1 MSLESHKRARQLF
14 EEALER
20 PEAERRLFLKGACGS
35 DTNLFDAV
43 DRLLAAHDSSSA
55 FLEPA
60 ARPTKHIG
68 RYEIRGELGRGA
80 MGVVYDAVDP
90 LIGRSVAVKVI
101 HLEAFSDP
109 REAEFLTE
117 RLFREARSA
126 GQLFHPGIVVILDVG
141 KEGDAAFIAMERV
154 EGMSLQQTLALGRMD
169 IGQALAVLRQTAAAL
184 DYAHEHGV
192 VHRDIKPGNIM
203 LHHGSM
209 VKVADFGIA
218 KVMSPQ
224 ATMTG
229 VVMGTPSYMSPEQIQ
244 AQAVDGRA
252 DQFSLAVLAF
262 ELLTGRRPFQGD
274 SLPTLTHTIVF
285 GERPSAHAANPAL
298 AVGADDVLRRGLAK
312 LPAERYSSC
321 AEFVAALEG
330 ALKGPPPPPPLVA
343 ERHVAGQPRGV
354 VEPRA
359 VVTPHPFVTPPVV
372 AGPLAIAEGHAVVQR
387 HAVVERQTKKPAA
400 NWALVVAVAAAVV
413 VGAAIVAGFLFYR
426 NNGFHGADQPAQ
438 VGSAGAP
445 AGNPAP
451 GVPATVPPTAQPSGQ
466 PGVQMAVQRFAG
478 DPRSINAGASAT
490 LSWEVTGAQEIV
502 IDNGIGKVEAIGG
515 RAVTPAATTTYV
527 LTAKGPGGSAR
538 AVVTIEVKSKPAAVP
553 STPPPSSPSTS
564 PKPAPVTSAPPA
576 TPPRASAARARQL
589 YDAAM
594 EKRKGGLPGALDLL
608 RQSAIAGEPL
618 AMLQLGEDYRDG
630 QDVTKDEKEAVRWF
644 RMAALSGN
652 TSGMVFLGAM
662 YSMGEGVEKSDKEA
676 ANWFEKAANAGS
688 SAGMYNLAGMYERG
702 QGVPYSLDK
711 AREWYRKSAALGN
724 SEALKRLVQLAK

>member
-1 MSLESHKRARQLF
+1 MSLEFHKRARQLF

-35 DTNLFDAV
+35 DPSLYGAV
-43 DRLLAAHDSSSA
+43 ERLLAAHDSSSA

-60 ARPTKHIG
+60 SRPTKRIG

-80 MGVVYDAVDP
+80 MGVVYEAVDP
-90 LIGRSVAVKVI
+90 LIGRTVAVKVI
-101 HLEAFSDP
+101 HLEAFADP

-169 IGQALAVLRQTAAAL
+169 IGQALGVLRQTAAAL

-262 ELLTGRRPFQGD
+262 ELLTGKRPFQGD

-285 GERPSAHAANPAL
+285 GERPSAHAVNPAL
-298 AVGADDVLRRGLAK
+298 FEGVDDVLRRGLAK
-312 LPAERYSSC
+312 LPDERYSSC
-321 AEFVAALEG
+321 AEFIAALEG
-330 ALKGPPPPPPLVA
+330 AVKGPPAPPALIRPAPPPPIQESHVVAGHQAVVQDHRVVERHAVA
-343 ERHVAGQPRGV
+343 ERSLVE
-354 VEPRA
+354 EPRA
-359 VVTPHPFVTPPVV
+359 TKPASNLALVLTVV
-372 AGPLAIAEGHAVVQR
+372 AA
-387 HAVVERQTKKPAA
+387 
-400 NWALVVAVAAAVV
+400 ALVVA
-413 VGAAIVAGFLFYR
+413 AAIVAGFLYYPNIWR
-426 NNGFHGADQPAQ
+426 RPTPAAST
-438 VGSAGAP
+438 VTTP
-445 AGNPAP
+445 AGKEGAVNPAP
-451 GVPATVPPTAQPSGQ
+451 VVPGTIPPAGPPASQ
-466 PGVQMAVQRFAG
+466 PGVQMAIQRFAA
-478 DPRSINAGASAT
+478 DPRSIEPGGSAT

-502 IDNGIGKVEAIGG
+502 IDNGIGKVEGIGG
-515 RAVTPAATTTYV
+515 LGVTPRATTTYV
-527 LTAKGPGGSAR
+527 LTATGSGGSAR
-538 AVVTIEVKSKPAAVP
+538 AAVSIEVKSKPAPVP
-553 STPPPSSPSTS
+553 STA
-564 PKPAPVTSAPPA
+564 PKPAPVTSAPPP
-576 TPPRASAARARQL
+576 TPQRVSAARARQL

-594 EKRKGGLPGALDLL
+594 EKRKSGLPGALDLL

-630 QDVTKDEKEAVRWF
+630 QDVTKDEKEAARWF

-662 YSMGEGVEKSDKEA
+662 YSMGEGVDKSDQEA
-676 ANWFEKAANAGS
+676 ARWFEKAANAGN
-688 SAGMYNLAGMYERG
+688 SAGLYNLAGMYERG

-711 AREWYRKSAALGN
+711 AKELYRKSAALGN
-724 SEALKRLVQLAK
+724 AEAQKRLAQLGK

>member
-1 MSLESHKRARQLF
+1 MSPEFHKRARQLF
-14 EEALER
+14 EDALER

-35 DTNLFDAV
+35 DTGLFDAV

-55 FLEPA
+55 FLEPPS
-60 ARPTKHIG
+60 RPTKRIG

-80 MGVVYDAVDP
+80 MGVVYDAMDP

-109 REAEFLTE
+109 HEAEFLTE

-154 EGMSLQQTLALGRMD
+154 EGMSLQQTLALGRMGID
-169 IGQALAVLRQTAAAL
+169 QALEILSQTAAAL
-184 DYAHEHGV
+184 DFAHEHGV

-298 AVGADDVLRRGLAK
+298 PASADDVLRRGLAK
-312 LPAERYSSC
+312 LPDERYSSC
-321 AEFVAALEG
+321 TQFIFALKAALK
-330 ALKGPPPPPPLVA
+330 APPAPPLLIQEHPIA
-343 ERHVAGQPRGV
+343 TPEKPATPQARLIEKEA
-354 VEPRA
+354 VE
-359 VVTPHPFVTPPVV
+359 
-372 AGPLAIAEGHAVVQR
+372 
-387 HAVVERQTKKPAA
+387 KPAA
-400 NWALVVAVAAAVV
+400 NWPLVLTFVGAAVV
-413 VGAAIVAGFLFYR
+413 VAAAMVAGFLYYGNEQR
-426 NNGFHGADQPAQ
+426 PTPAA
-438 VGSAGAP
+438 STGAP
-445 AGNPAP
+445 AGKPAP
-451 GVPATVPPTAQPSGQ
+451 VVPPVVPPPGQ
-466 PGVQMAVQRFAG
+466 PVVQTAVQRFAV
-478 DPRSINAGASAT
+478 DPPSISPGGSAT
-490 LSWEVTGAQEIV
+490 LSWEVTGAQEVI
-502 IDNGIGKVEAIGG
+502 IDNGIGKVDVIGG
-515 RAVTPAATTTYV
+515 RGVTPSATTTYV
-527 LTAKGPGGSAR
+527 LTATGPGGSAR
-538 AVVTIEVKSKPAAVP
+538 AVVRVEVRPKSAPPAPSTAP
-553 STPPPSSPSTS
+553 STPP
-564 PKPAPVTSAPPA
+564 KPVPVTS
-576 TPPRASAARARQL
+576 TPPPVPTPQRVSAARARQL
-589 YDAAM
+589 YDAAV
-594 EKRKGGLPGALDLL
+594 EKRRGGLPGALDLL

-630 QDVTKDEKEAVRWF
+630 QDVTKDEKEAARWF

-662 YSMGEGVEKSDKEA
+662 YSMGEGVEKSDQEA
-676 ANWFEKAANAGS
+676 AQWFEKAANAGN

-702 QGVPYSLDK
+702 QGVPYNLDK
-711 AREWYRKSAALGN
+711 AKELYRKAAALGN
-724 SEALKRLVQLAK
+724 AEAQKRLTQLGK

>member
-1 MSLESHKRARQLF
+1 MSPESHKRARQLF

-20 PEAERRLFLKGACGS
+20 PEAERRLFLKVACGG
-35 DTNLFDAV
+35 DTSLFDAV

-60 ARPTKHIG
+60 SLPTKRIG

-80 MGVVYDAVDP
+80 MGVVYEAVDP
-90 LIGRSVAVKVI
+90 LIGRTVAVKVI

-141 KEGDAAFIAMERV
+141 KEGDTAFIAMERV
-154 EGMSLQQTLALGRMD
+154 EGMSLQQTLALGRLSVVEAMA
-169 IGQALAVLRQTAAAL
+169 ILRQTAAAL
-184 DYAHEHGV
+184 DYAHDHGV

-203 LHHGSM
+203 LHHGAM

-285 GERPSAHAANPAL
+285 GERPSAHAANPAVP
-298 AVGADDVLRRGLAK
+298 AGADDVLRRGLAK
-312 LPAERYSSC
+312 LPDERYSSC
-321 AEFVAALEG
+321 AEFIAALEG
-330 ALKGPPPPPPLVA
+330 ALKAPPPAPPTLIQPAPPAVVWTVPPPA
-343 ERHVAGQPRGV
+343 IRESH
-354 VEPRA
+354 
-359 VVTPHPFVTPPVV
+359 VV
-372 AGPLAIAEGHAVVQR
+372 AGLQVVAQDHAAVER
-387 HAVVERQTKKPAA
+387 HAAVEPEAKKPTT
-400 NWALVVAVAAAVV
+400 NWALALAVGAAVV
-413 VGAAIVAGFLFYR
+413 VAAAIVAGFLYYR
-426 NNGFHGADQPAQ
+426 NIESRPNPVASTTGPVGKEGTGNPGPTIPPTVQPTGQPA
-438 VGSAGAP
+438 
-445 AGNPAP
+445 
-451 GVPATVPPTAQPSGQ
+451 
-466 PGVQMAVQRFAG
+466 VQMAVQRFAA
-478 DPRSINAGASAT
+478 DPPSINAGASAT

-502 IDNGIGKVEAIGG
+502 IDNGIGKVEGIGG
-515 RAVTPAATTTYV
+515 LGVTPAATTTYV
-527 LTAKGPGGSAR
+527 LTATGPGGSAR
-538 AVVTIEVKSKPAAVP
+538 ATVTIEVKSKPAGVP
-553 STPPPSSPSTS
+553 STPP
-564 PKPAPVTSAPPA
+564 KPTPVTS
-576 TPPRASAARARQL
+576 TPPKPTPVTSTPPPTPSSNPQRVSAARARQL

-608 RQSAIAGEPL
+608 RQSAIGGEPL

-630 QDVTKDEKEAVRWF
+630 QEVTKDEKEAARWF

-662 YSMGEGVEKSDKEA
+662 YSMGEGVEKSDQEA
-676 ANWFEKAANAGS
+676 ARWFEKAANAGN
-688 SAGMYNLAGMYERG
+688 SAGLYNLAGMYERG

-711 AREWYRKSAALGN
+711 AKELYRKSAALGN
-724 SEALKRLVQLAK
+724 AEAQKRLTQLGK